1 MLKTMMKKVIK
12 ETNEH
17 YNALMAGKTDVTD
30 DEMETL
36 NRALGEASLSD
47 VMKRAQIDP
56 TEVQVWA
63 RRHPSP
69 EPAALCAYM
78 RLLDARTTPRLAA
91 RRRWA
96 RCSAQASLA
105 RCVCARGHAA
115 RRCKCGALSPPL
127 ISCDLA

>member
-1 MLKTMMKKVIK
+1 MAAEV
-12 ETNEH
+12 
-17 YNALMAGKTDVTD
+17 LMAGKTDVTD

-69 EPAALCAYM
+69 EPAALY
-78 RLLDARTTPRLAA
+78 
-91 RRRWA
+91 
-96 RCSAQASLA
+96 AS
-105 RCVCARGHAA
+105 
-115 RRCKCGALSPPL
+115 P
-127 ISCDLA
+127 